1 MNVIENPFVE
11 ITYLMYLNW
20 DIGIVLPISMS
31 LYKTIHMAFERNL
44 FNDTISIIV
53 SDYPS
58 AVEFQFTKL
67 SHPECIV

>member
-1 MNVIENPFVE
+1 MNVFENPFVE
-11 ITYLMYLNW
+11 ITY
-20 DIGIVLPISMS
+20 LPISMS

-44 FNDTISIIV
+44 FSDTISIIV